1 MDKKRLQ
8 ELAGIGQLNEDTGMK
23 SLLVKHIADIVIKHA
38 TTTDKDFFAKMS
50 QENVMEQ
57 VEEMV
62 VEQFDVLKEDLAKPI
77 IKNIKLSLYGD

>member
-38 TTTDKDFFAKMS
+38 TTTDKDFFAKMAIAS
-50 QENVMEQ
+50 
-57 VEEMV
+57 
-62 VEQFDVLKEDLAKPI
+62 KE
-77 IKNIKLSLYGD
+77 